1 MIHIDD
7 SDVIKPREYL
17 FESLFQVRDDSASTS
32 TKSVY
37 QQGYLITEITVLTNN
52 QHTVNISFN
61 VYSSCEQGFRS
72 TNSVTL
78 SAIER
83 AKNCLKQLLLL

>member
-1 MIHIDD
+1 MIHIND
-7 SDVIKPREYL
+7 SDVIKSKGHL

-37 QQGYLITEITVLTNN
+37 QHGYLITEITVLTNN

-61 VYSSCEQGFRS
+61 VYSCCEQGFRY
-72 TNSVTL
+72 TNSVTP

-83 AKNCLKQLLLL
+83 TKNCLKQLLLL